1 MKTKTAPKQQIDRN
15 NPKTWHIAVGQPAY
29 EAIREMV
36 EALNNADDEQ
46 QEQARGTIENDPL
59 SVEVRSGWCSPGSE
73 DYGKPR
79 NTTSYCQPADLQPV
93 SLGNCPNTVSLKLP
107 CSRCRIGFSRGLIT
121 GMPRNQS
128 CSVMSG
134 ASISAIS
141 L

>member
-15 NPKTWHIAVGQPAY
+15 NPETWFIAVGQPAY

-73 DYGKPR
+73 DYGKPQEYNILLSTGGPATR
-79 NTTSYCQPADLQPV
+79 IIGQLSEHGEPETAVLQVQDWFQPWTNYRDAEESVL
-93 SLGNCPNTVSLKLP
+93 LGYV
-107 CSRCRIGFSRGLIT
+107 RCFYFG
-121 GMPRNQS
+121 N
-128 CSVMSG
+128 
-134 ASISAIS
+134 
-141 L
+141 